1 MSKQELKTQ
10 MRMLAIQAHAHQQRN
25 AGRVPYVVHVMSVA
39 EVLAD
44 AVSQSGDPIDD
55 DTKVDLYLAA
65 LGHDLYE
72 DTSVTREEINARFGP
87 RVDAMIDAMT
97 NRVGDHDRA
106 EYEARIQASA
116 EEVRLLKLADLVD
129 NVTSCAYG
137 IHDLGI
143 EWIQNTFLPIATG
156 MKKTVERATFV
167 RYSRTAAIL
176 LSWLD
181 FAMKRLKA
189 NLEIFK
195 ALGGTTSEEAN
206 ARLAAW
212 DGTFPDDKGETLAQH
227 QEREVREGWL
237 VKGMRVF
244 HDKDW

>member
-10 MRMLAIQAHAHQQRN
+10 MRVLVIQAHAHQQRN
-25 AGRVPYVVHVMSVA
+25 AGRVSCVAHVMSVA

-44 AVSQSGDPIDD
+44 ALSRSGDPVDD
-55 DTKVDLYLAA
+55 ATKLDLYLAA

-72 DTSVTREEINARFGP
+72 DTSVTREEIKTRFGP
-87 RVDAMIDAMT
+87 RVDALMEAMT
-97 NRVGDHDRA
+97 DRVGDHDRSD
-106 EYEARIQASA
+106 YEARIQASA
-116 EEVRLLKLADLVD
+116 EEERILKLADLVD

-137 IHDLGI
+137 IHDLGT

-156 MKKTVERATFV
+156 MKETVERATFV
-167 RYSRTAAIL
+167 RYSRTATIL
-176 LSWLD
+176 LSWMD

-195 ALGGTTSEEAN
+195 ALGGTTPEEAN

-212 DGTFPDDKGETLAQH
+212 DGTFSDDKGETLAQH
-227 QEREVREGWL
+227 KEREVREGWL

-244 HDKDW
+244 HDKD